1 MSSLHLS
8 VRPPR
13 ALGCSYQAMGLTGR
27 RPGAGEPAL
36 AGIARCQAHLSR
48 RAGVTVAL
56 DHVELAVP
64 WAHTESHPASPPQT
78 SLRFPASSGVVH
90 LWPVGSFLPAVLGSC
105 QVKSWLAPFDPTC
118 ELFYFPLSPLHGFG
132 VLL

>member
-1 MSSLHLS
+1 
-8 VRPPR
+8 
-13 ALGCSYQAMGLTGR
+13 MGLTGR
-27 RPGAGEPAL
+27 RPGVGEPAL

-48 RAGVTVAL
+48 KAGVTDAQ
-56 DHVELAVP
+56 DHMELAEP
-64 WAHTESHPASPPQT
+64 CAHTTVGPPPPPPQT

-90 LWPVGSFLPAVLGSC
+90 LWPVGSFLPAVRGSC
-105 QVKSWLAPFDPTC
+105 QVKSWLARFDPTC